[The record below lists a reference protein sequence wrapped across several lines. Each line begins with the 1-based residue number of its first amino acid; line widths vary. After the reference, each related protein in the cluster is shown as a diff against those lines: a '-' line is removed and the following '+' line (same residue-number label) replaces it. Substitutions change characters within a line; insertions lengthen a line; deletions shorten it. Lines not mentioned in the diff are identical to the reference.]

1 MAASGKEPTYQCR
14 RHKRHRFEPWVR
26 KIPWRKAQQPTP
38 VFLPGKPHGR
48 LYSPR
53 GHKES
58 DTTEV
63 SSHTC
68 KHGAEDGA
76 AGLGTSKGS

>member
-1 MAASGKEPTYQCR
+1 MAGYT
-14 RHKRHRFEPWVR
+14 V
-26 KIPWRKAQQPTP
+26 
-38 VFLPGKPHGR
+38 HG
-48 LYSPR
+48 

-63 SSHTC
+63 SLHAR